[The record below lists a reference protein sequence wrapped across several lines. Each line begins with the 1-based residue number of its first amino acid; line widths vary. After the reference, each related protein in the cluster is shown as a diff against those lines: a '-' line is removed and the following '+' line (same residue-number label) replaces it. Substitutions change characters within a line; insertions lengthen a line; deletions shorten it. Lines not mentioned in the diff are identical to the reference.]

1 MPNDSGHDDG
11 AIIQTAYAEKIKELF
26 KVFAENLAMGENE
39 RSSRDRFVRSVE
51 QARKARDI
59 ALAAMAGMGAPAE
72 TEVAPAAQPA
82 AAGDDGLS
90 AEERAMV
97 EQALAG
103 TTGQRAA
110 PPLPGA
116 TARSP
121 FLRR

>member
-1 MPNDSGHDDG
+1 MPNDSSHDDG
-11 AIIQTAYAEKIKELF
+11 AIIETAYAEKIREVF

-39 RSSRDRFVRSVE
+39 RSSRDRFLRSVE

-59 ALAAMAGMGAPAE
+59 ALAAVAGIGAPAD
-72 TEVAPAAQPA
+72 TEAAPAAQPGA
-82 AAGDDGLS
+82 ATADGLS

-110 PPLPGA
+110 APLLGA
-116 TARSP
+116 TARPP